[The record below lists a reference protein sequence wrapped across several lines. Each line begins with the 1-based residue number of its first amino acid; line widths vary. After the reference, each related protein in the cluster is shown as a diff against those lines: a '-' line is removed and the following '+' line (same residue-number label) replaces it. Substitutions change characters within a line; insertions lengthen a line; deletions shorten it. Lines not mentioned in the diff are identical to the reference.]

1 MSIALIPVFEPSI
14 IDLIYDFIPLDEDE
28 DEWETLYG
36 CTEIYETQHYLT
48 YGGSPEG
55 GYVFFTESGSRDGI
69 GGAELGERDRP
80 TSELHQGKLRLNTLK
95 TRTRK

>member
-48 YGGSPEG
+48 SGGGPEG
-55 GYVFFTESGSRDGI
+55 GYVFFTENGSRDGI

-80 TSELHQGKLRLNTLK
+80 TSELHQDKLLFDIAK